1 MFTKFIFQI
10 INNKIVQLN
19 GILATTEKDGVTS
32 DLYGAN
38 IIHAR
43 IDRLQKIKTRK
54 IAELKNMNIPNKYI
68 HDLEK
73 YKIKK

>member
-1 MFTKFIFQI
+1 MEEGK
-10 INNKIVQLN
+10 KIKQN
-19 GILATTEKDGVTS
+19 QEE
-32 DLYGAN
+32 YYN
-38 IIHAR
+38 
-43 IDRLQKIKTRK
+43 RLQKIKTRK